1 MPLTSVT
8 ASLSPS
14 LSVNPRPLT
23 ILSSS
28 KQSSTAWYDSPLYYD
43 MVYADYTKKETRF
56 IEGIMKRHGPELA
69 GPMRVLE
76 PACGSGRLLESLAAR
91 GHVVHGF
98 DLNKHQVAF
107 ARKRLKA
114 KGLKGRVWRDRLQ
127 DFTLP
132 KGARY
137 DVAHCFVSTF
147 KYVDTEA
154 GAVRSLRRMAAA
166 LRPGGLL
173 LLGLHLT
180 DYRNSPPDHERWIG
194 RQPGIRVVSDT
205 WSAPADRRSRTE
217 AMRTRMRITEK
228 GRTRVEETLWD
239 FRTYSPG
246 ELKSLLA
253 KVASL
258 RLVACHDFHYDLNS
272 TRKIDLAYSDVLLVL
287 RKA

>member
-132 KGARY
+132 EGARY

-258 RLVACHDFHYDLNS
+258 RLVACHDFHYDLSS

>member
-1 MPLTSVT
+1 
-8 ASLSPS
+8 
-14 LSVNPRPLT
+14 
-23 ILSSS
+23 LSSS
-28 KQSSTAWYDSPLYYD
+28 KQSATAWYDSPLYYD
-43 MVYADYTKKETRF
+43 MVYADYTPKETRF
-56 IEGIMKRHGPELA
+56 IEGIMKRHGPALD
-69 GPMRVLE
+69 GPMRVFE

-107 ARKRLKA
+107 AKARLKA

-127 DFTLP
+127 DFTVP

-137 DVAHCFVSTF
+137 DLAHCFVSTF

-154 GAVRSLRRMAAA
+154 GALGALRRTAAA

-194 RQPGIRVVSDT
+194 RKPGIRVVSDT
-205 WSAPADRRSRTE
+205 WSAPADRKSRTE

-228 GRTRVEETLWD
+228 GKTRIEETLWD
-239 FRTYSPG
+239 FRTYSPS

-253 KVASL
+253 KVPSL
-258 RLVACHDFHYDLNS
+258 RLVACHDFHYDLGS

-287 RKA
+287 RKS

>member
-1 MPLTSVT
+1 MGTSPKNS
-8 ASLSPS
+8 A
-14 LSVNPRPLT
+14 
-23 ILSSS
+23 
-28 KQSSTAWYDSPLYYD
+28 TAWYDSPLYYD
-43 MVYADYTKKETRF
+43 MVYADYTPKETRF
-56 IEGIMKRHGPELA
+56 IEGIMKKHGPKLD
-69 GPMRVLE
+69 GPMRVFE

-107 ARKRLKA
+107 AKNRLKA

-127 DFTLP
+127 DFKVP

-147 KYVDTEA
+147 KYIDSEA
-154 GAVRSLRRMAAA
+154 GAVSSLRRMAAS

-180 DYRNSPPDHERWIG
+180 DYKNTPPDHERWIG
-194 RQPGIRVVSDT
+194 RKPGIRVVSDT
-205 WSAPADRRSRTE
+205 WSAPADRKSRTE

-228 GRTRVEETLWD
+228 GKTRVEETLWD
-239 FRTYSPG
+239 FRTYSPAQ
-246 ELKSLLA
+246 LKALLG
-253 KVASL
+253 KVPSL
-258 RLVACHDFHYDLNS
+258 RLVACHDFHYDLTS
-272 TRKIDLAYSDVLLVL
+272 TRKIDMEYSDVLLVL

>member
-1 MPLTSVT
+1 MPQSSDTS
-8 ASLSPS
+8 SLSPS
-14 LSVNPRPLT
+14 LSVNPRPLA

-98 DLNKHQVAF
+98 DLNRHQVAF

-114 KGLKGRVWRDRLQ
+114 KGLKVRVWRDRLE

-154 GAVRSLRRMAAA
+154 GAVRSLRRMATA

-228 GRTRVEETLWD
+228 SRTRVEETLWD
-239 FRTYSPG
+239 FRTYSPR

-253 KVASL
+253 KVPSL

-287 RKA
+287 RRK